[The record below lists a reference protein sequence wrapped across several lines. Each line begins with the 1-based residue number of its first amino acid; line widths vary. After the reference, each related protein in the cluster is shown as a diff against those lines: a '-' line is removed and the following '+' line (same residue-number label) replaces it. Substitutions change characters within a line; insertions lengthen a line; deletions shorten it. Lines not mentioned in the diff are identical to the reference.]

1 MLNMNQKS
9 IISSKKDT
17 AHDYIYETFNEKPIK
32 LVSGKKYCINSLTD
46 HAPITKPE
54 LLRQIA
60 EEASRIVNFDDIDFI
75 VGEEDRGGYLC
86 AILSIQFNKPFTLT
100 KWNPAGFEGEIHVDF
115 KNAYTDGKLYLNGL
129 STNLKRT
136 IIVDDII
143 DTGGTIIAMVKL
155 LRSAGIEV
163 VDIFSVAEKSDYK
176 GKERIAKETGIM
188 PKVLVSFLS
197 NGNESKVTSRI
208 KLN

>member
-1 MLNMNQKS
+1 MTTINLKS
-9 IISSKKDT
+9 KVSLKKDT
-17 AHDYIYETFNEKPIK
+17 AHDYIYETFDEKPIK

-46 HAPITKPE
+46 HAPITRPE

-60 EEASRIVNFDDIDFI
+60 EEAFRTVNFDDIDFI

-86 AILSIQFNKPFTLT
+86 AILSMQFNKPFTLT

-129 STNLKRT
+129 SANLKRA

-155 LRSAGIEV
+155 LRSAGVEV
-163 VDIFSVAEKSDYK
+163 VDIFAVAEKSDYR

-188 PKVLVSFLS
+188 PKVLVSFIS
-197 NGNESKVTSRI
+197 NGKKSKVTSRI